1 MGTFSFISTPKE
13 WTSQRSWSRKE
24 VKRYQYNIQ
33 RLNQEQLG
41 TISMRVALLRF
52 CYLGLTPKLRS
63 RDVQLQQERNRG
75 SSCLYVDRGLFAF
88 PNFPLL
94 CLVTSTLKHSIS
106 ANHLTGEYCNN
117 PVYAIVCLQ
126 TDRQTD
132 RFCMADFAWQILQK
146 SKLLLY

>member
-1 MGTFSFISTPKE
+1 
-13 WTSQRSWSRKE
+13 
-24 VKRYQYNIQ
+24 
-33 RLNQEQLG
+33 
-41 TISMRVALLRF
+41 MRVALLRF
-52 CYLGLTPKLRS
+52 CYLGLTLKLRS

-132 RFCMADFAWQILQK
+132 RFCMTDLAKVITTA
-146 SKLLLY
+146 LLTSCIVKVQSLKHKHARVEQTKIVCTLEVPKRFHMRWKRNAATS